1 MICLGTR
8 TRIVREWRG
17 VSLLVP
23 GGGDNFFQR
32 VPCAT
37 KKWLEVSQWL
47 GVPLRVPSPSY
58 HPFLIGIFHE
68 IKQLLYFGNPFMT
81 PPYEQRLQN
90 MEGIAMSQTISC
102 FNHFLDF
109 FRISFRLC
117 ITGRS
122 ISTPSEFPFDSCS
135 CTSQNDIIHR

>member
-1 MICLGTR
+1 MTHFRRTVFFFGVICLGTR

-17 VSLLVP
+17 MSLFVP
-23 GGGDNFFQR
+23 GGGHNFFQR

-37 KKWLEVSQWL
+37 QKWLEVSQWL

-81 PPYEQRLQN
+81 PP
-90 MEGIAMSQTISC
+90 I
-102 FNHFLDF
+102 
-109 FRISFRLC
+109 
-117 ITGRS
+117 
-122 ISTPSEFPFDSCS
+122 
-135 CTSQNDIIHR
+135 